1 MKGKRSIIKVGTNDN
16 AKSNG
21 SDIDSFKFLKNS
33 ISSNKFRISPKARKT
48 KIVIKKILKNFTIKY
63 LLIILFILQFVQSLF
78 FLKGRYKKEKI

>member
-33 ISSNKFRISPKARKT
+33 ISSNKFKT
-48 KIVIKKILKNFTIKY
+48 IPREKKIKIV
-63 LLIILFILQFVQSLF
+63 FITTF
-78 FLKGRYKKEKI
+78 K